1 MIDFPGVDDDDESVE
16 SLTSLLL
23 QLAQIV
29 VLVIDYRYGISLLNV
44 LIGLLIF
51 FTRRCSTVA
60 AKQILEHL
68 DRENVP
74 VYLCLTHADKL
85 YANECLKEIGRDCS
99 NDTASR
105 IIGRELE
112 VF

>member
-1 MIDFPGVDDDDESVE
+1 M
-16 SLTSLLL
+16 
-23 QLAQIV
+23 
-29 VLVIDYRYGISLLNV
+29 
-44 LIGLLIF
+44 
-51 FTRRCSTVA
+51 A